1 MKKIFSLKKG
11 SFEYIKYN
19 RIKELI
25 ISLFLC
31 MVILALIIIGFL
43 IYGTNKNIYT
53 VIAAICAIPF
63 AKFLVAYIILVPYK
77 SIEKEKKEEL
87 DLIEDVDIFYDYVI
101 TSDEK
106 IFCLQSIAIKDN
118 SLYCYLYNKKID
130 EKYVEKYLREK
141 IQTDC
146 KISTIKVFKEFA
158 RFSREVKILSKNNRG
173 RFDAKI
179 LRMIEIMSV

>member
-1 MKKIFSLKKG
+1 MKFD
-11 SFEYIKYN
+11 
-19 RIKELI
+19 
-25 ISLFLC
+25 LFL
-31 MVILALIIIGFL
+31 LALIIL
-43 IYGTNKNIYT
+43 PLECERANYTNP
-53 VIAAICAIPF
+53 VIKVESPDPF
-63 AKFLVAYIILVPYK
+63 
-77 SIEKEKKEEL
+77 
-87 DLIEDVDIFYDYVI
+87 VI
-101 TSDEK
+101 KGHDNYYYLFTSDEK